1 MYCYLR
7 LIPHLST
14 FELDLSEQA
23 GDLHGVDGRPLGP
36 GLHHQLQVVLG
47 ELLDEAARDARRV
60 DVVRRRR
67 KLLLV
72 RAIHLG
78 TFARDLSRESRF
90 VLTFKRLLLCSAQRA
105 RANSKSTGYHGD
117 PV

>member
-1 MYCYLR
+1 MYR
-7 LIPHLST
+7 T

-23 GDLHGVDGRPLGP
+23 GDLHGVNRRPLGP

-47 ELLDEAARDARRV
+47 ELLDQAARDARRV

-72 RAIHLG
+72 GAIHLG
-78 TFARDLSRESRF
+78 PLARDLSRESF
-90 VLTFKRLLLCSAQRA
+90 FLILIVTADGKVRLEISR
-105 RANSKSTGYHGD
+105 
-117 PV
+117 